1 MTAPI
6 LPSVS
11 PASPASSM
19 PQAGQAASDSGD
31 APRFSD
37 VLSQQGA
44 ARQAHRES
52 TEQGSA
58 KPSSHGAG
66 KAKATQD
73 DDASVRESADAG
85 TDAALA
91 ASLPGIALQIAA
103 QASAVIERAQHGV
116 RTTPSTAS
124 ASGARLQAIDT
135 TIDTADTPADKT
147 AQPLPTAEAAARA
160 ATIAVADTVGD
171 KASLLQGLPT
181 DRAAQPAAA
190 ATAGAAAMRKP
201 VAISG
206 PIQGNAAA
214 SSNASLTQG
223 AATASETDALALAS
237 SASATTAL
245 GSVAQSV
252 DATASAQGIAAS
264 IHVAAAVPLQA
275 QSAPAAVGTGAIPVP
290 LQHPQWSQS
299 LGQEVMQLA
308 HAGKHTPQVAELRLD
323 PPELGPLRIA
333 IQISDNVAHAVFVS
347 AHANVRSAIENALP
361 QLQEQLAQAGISLGQ
376 TSVNDQGSP
385 SQAFQS
391 GSDGRNGSQGGN
403 GLALQDGGSAELAD
417 VSPSRRPASDAL
429 VDTFA

>member
-11 PASPASSM
+11 PAAPASSM

-58 KPSSHGAG
+58 KPSGHGAG

-73 DDASVRESADAG
+73 DDASARESADAG

-91 ASLPGIALQIAA
+91 AGLPGIALQIAA

-116 RTTPSTAS
+116 RTAPSGAS
-124 ASGARLQAIDT
+124 ASGARLQAIDA
-135 TIDTADTPADKT
+135 ADATADKT
-147 AQPLPTAEAAARA
+147 AQSLPTADAATRTAAIAAADP
-160 ATIAVADTVGD
+160 VSD
-171 KASLLQGLPT
+171 KASAGQALLA
-181 DRAAQPAAA
+181 DRAQPAAA
-190 ATAGAAAMRKP
+190 ATAGAAIMRKP
-201 VAISG
+201 VALSG
-206 PIQGNAAA
+206 AIQGNAAA
-214 SSNASLTQG
+214 GSNASRTQG
-223 AATASETDALALAS
+223 ATAAEPDALALAS
-237 SASATTAL
+237 AASAATAF
-245 GSVAQSV
+245 GSTAQPV
-252 DATASAQGIAAS
+252 DAAAAAQGIAGS
-264 IHVAAAVPLQA
+264 IHATAAAAPLPL
-275 QSAPAAVGTGAIPVP
+275 QSAPVPTGAGAIPVP
-290 LQHPQWSQS
+290 LHHPQWSQS

-308 HAGKHTPQVAELRLD
+308 HAGKHAPQVAELRLD

-347 AHANVRSAIENALP
+347 AHANVRNAIENALP

-391 GSDGRNGSQGGN
+391 GSDGRNGNQGGN
-403 GLALQDGGSAELAD
+403 GLILQDGGSAELAD
-417 VSPSRRPASDAL
+417 ASASRRPASDAL
-429 VDTFA
+429 IDTFA

>member
-11 PASPASSM
+11 PAAPASSM

-44 ARQAHRES
+44 ARQAQRES

-58 KPSSHGAG
+58 KPSGHGTS

-73 DDASVRESADAG
+73 DDASVHESADAS

-91 ASLPGIALQIAA
+91 AGLPGIALQIAA

-116 RTTPSTAS
+116 RTAPSAAS
-124 ASGARLQAIDT
+124 ATGARLQAIDAAA
-135 TIDTADTPADKT
+135 DKSAQPAPTADAATRT
-147 AQPLPTAEAAARA
+147 AAIAAADQ
-160 ATIAVADTVGD
+160 VSD
-171 KASLLQGLPT
+171 KASPLQALPA
-181 DRAAQPAAA
+181 DRAQPAAAA

-201 VAISG
+201 VALSG
-206 PIQGNAAA
+206 AIQGNTAT
-214 SSNASLTQG
+214 SGNASRTQG
-223 AATASETDALALAS
+223 TATTASEPDALALAS
-237 SASATTAL
+237 SASAATAF
-245 GSVAQSV
+245 GSVAQPADAAASTQGITGSIH
-252 DATASAQGIAAS
+252 ATA
-264 IHVAAAVPLQA
+264 AAAPLPL
-275 QSAPAAVGTGAIPVP
+275 QSAPALTGAGAIPVP
-290 LQHPQWSQS
+290 LHHPQWSQS

-308 HAGKHTPQVAELRLD
+308 HAGKHAPQVAELRLD

-347 AHANVRSAIENALP
+347 AHANVRNAIENALP

-391 GSDGRNGSQGGN
+391 GSDGRNGNQGGN
-403 GLALQDGGSAELAD
+403 GLALQDGGNAELAD
-417 VSPSRRPASDAL
+417 AGPSRRPASDAL